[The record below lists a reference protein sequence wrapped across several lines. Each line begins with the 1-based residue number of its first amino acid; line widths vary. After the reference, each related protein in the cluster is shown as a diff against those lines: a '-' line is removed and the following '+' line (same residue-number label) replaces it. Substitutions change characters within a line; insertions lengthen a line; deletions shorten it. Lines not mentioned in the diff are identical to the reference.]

1 MKKAKLTNSDDGQV
15 VILPDEFRFTC
26 SEVYVRRDRLT
37 GDVVLSAKPA
47 SWREFFGAADKVKVS
62 ADFMLR
68 REQPIETRD
77 PSQAWDG
84 DMQ

>member
-1 MKKAKLTNSDDGQV
+1 MKKAKLINNDGEQV
-15 VILPDEFRFTC
+15 VILPDEFRFSC

-47 SWREFFGAADKVKVS
+47 SWEEFFGASDKVNVS
-62 ADFMLR
+62 ADFMLC

-77 PSQAWDG
+77 PSKVWDE
-84 DMQ
+84 DIP